1 MKKITKFL
9 DSVMGGIKRTCIA
22 KAVAVFAVASIAINV
37 NAQTDNNQ
45 TDDDL
50 SGITSVDGLKGK
62 TEADL
67 YAQKIIFDS
76 DKGETNDNFAFPT
89 NTAQHFFLYNVKTGR
104 FLNAGGYWGTH
115 VSLKEYGEPLAIV
128 EGDHK
133 LSGKTFMKLVMEM
146 HGTEGK
152 YVGWYNVPGDKN
164 KDAADIGVFVDRKF
178 DDLYGWHL
186 EPVNNGDGKNTYR
199 LYTYTPQTMDNDGN
213 VTSWDGNKRYYLCSN
228 KGSVDV
234 DVNCGAFP
242 YNEKNENPEYAGYDE
257 WRFLSYEDLRKL
269 QDKRA
274 DYMKD
279 ALELSFKLKCSGFSR
294 ADNDIT
300 NWKTYNFD
308 TKKHNDTG
316 FENGFALYG
325 LSKQYNYIAGPDTKP
340 SEKKEDSPKWKN
352 TLPVTGYEFDGKKY
366 YYSDLDSYRR
376 HLGKYYT
383 ASITNKRGI
392 VYQDVEVTMPGR
404 YQIECKGYSTTK
416 AASLFAGVLKFD
428 QTGEDK
434 DKMIDE
440 AKKTTLNQVSNMSQA
455 AKESLHVL
463 EKNVD
468 YAGKNF
474 YGSRQYINTVYVTV
488 PESFIE
494 AHKKATIRFGIM
506 VGDYQTDQTDQTDQT
521 EKDVKGDEWTV
532 FDDFRM
538 LYAAKDVKED
548 LILDENRD
556 NLSYLV
562 NCKNPMENKTL
573 HLNKTFTLDKW
584 NSFILPVNL
593 NKTQVLA
600 TFGANARLAKL
611 TRLTDTGIEFTSVD
625 LLDDD
630 SKPAIEAYVPYII
643 FPRKGAD
650 QTEAYTAEYEQN
662 TQASLLKINIPA
674 NHYVI
679 GKVSMPSKGWSK
691 MNQSKWK
698 WATSMASKDG
708 KMEAWGTFA
717 RTFGEATQN
726 ADNGFV
732 WEFTKKDNILDGCCD
747 LKDCYFFANGNMYHS
762 KDRPRGL
769 RGFSCWF
776 KMAEGAQ
783 QSLRL
788 TIDGVSQGTTG
799 IEDILADYEQPVSRF
814 ANGIYNLNGQLV
826 KQGNSTAGLPS
837 GMYIV
842 NGKKCIVR

>member
-9 DSVMGGIKRTCIA
+9 DSVMGGIKRTCVA
-22 KAVAVFAVASIAINV
+22 KALAVFAVASIAINA
-37 NAQTDNNQ
+37 NAQT
-45 TDDDL
+45 
-50 SGITSVDGLKGK
+50 GVITGVDQLVGK
-62 TEADL
+62 TEKEL
-67 YAQKIIFDS
+67 YDQKITVTKDHEDEF
-76 DKGETNDNFAFPT
+76 TFPT
-89 NTAQHFFLYNVKTGR
+89 DFAKHFFLYNVKTGR

-133 LSGKTFMKLVMEM
+133 LSEGTFMKLVMEM
-146 HGTEGK
+146 DGTEGK
-152 YVGWYNVPGDKN
+152 YVGWFGVPKN
-164 KDAADIGVFVDRKF
+164 DNPDVGVFVDRKF
-178 DDLYGWHL
+178 DDVFGWHL
-186 EPVNNGDGKNTYR
+186 EPVKGKINTYR
-199 LYTYTPQTMDNDGN
+199 LYTYTYDRVVGN
-213 VTSWDGNKRYYLCSN
+213 LIIWDTQKKYYLCSN

-234 DVNCGAFP
+234 DVNCGAFSEDEI
-242 YNEKNENPEYAGYDE
+242 NKKDSEYAGYDE
-257 WRFLSYEDLRKL
+257 WRFLSYEQIRDL
-269 QDKRA
+269 QNTNA
-274 DYMKD
+274 DNMKD
-279 ALELSFKLKCSGFSR
+279 ALELSFKLRCPGFSR
-294 ADNDIT
+294 GDNDIT
-300 NWKTYNFD
+300 NWNTYNFK
-308 TKKHNDTG
+308 TKIGTAKGLTD
-316 FENGFALYG
+316 EFARYG
-325 LSKQYNYIAGPDTKP
+325 LSNYYNYIAGSNTKT
-340 SEKKEDSPKWKN
+340 SEKIEDAPTWKN
-352 TLPVTGYEFDGKKY
+352 TLPKTGYEFDGRKY
-366 YYSDLDSYRR
+366 DNSKGSFEDYRR

-392 VYQDVEVTMPGR
+392 VYQDVEVSIAGR

-416 AASLFAGVLKFD
+416 KASLFAGVLKSG
-428 QTGEDK
+428 QTGANQT
-434 DKMIDE
+434 MIGK
-440 AKKTTLNQVSNMSQA
+440 AKKTTLNQVSNMSQDA
-455 AKESLHVL
+455 QKTLHVL
-463 EKNVD
+463 KHNVD

-488 PESFIE
+488 TEDDIKSGNN
-494 AHKKATIRFGIM
+494 KIRFGIM
-506 VGDYQTDQTDQTDQT
+506 VGDQNDANV
-521 EKDVKGDEWTV
+521 EGDEWTV
-532 FDDFRM
+532 FDDFRI
-538 LYAAKDVKED
+538 LYAANLLTED

-562 NCKNPMENKTL
+562 NCPIPMENKTL

-611 TRLTDTGIEFTSVD
+611 TRLTETGIEFTSVD

-650 QTEAYTAEYEQN
+650 QTEAYTAIYEQKDQTKRLN
-662 TQASLLKINIPA
+662 INIPA

-679 GKVSMPSKGWSK
+679 GKVSMPSTTTGEVDWSN
-691 MNQSKWK
+691 MNQEKWTTTVTGGNDQIK
-698 WATSMASKDG
+698 AY
-708 KMEAWGTFA
+708 GTFA
-717 RTFGEATQN
+717 RTFGKFSSY
-726 ADNGFV
+726 DNETGV
-732 WEFTKKDNILDGCCD
+732 YGKVTVDGMED
-747 LKDCYFFANGNMYHS
+747 PIISGRPRLEHSYFFDKGNMYHS
-762 KDRPRGL
+762 TGRPRGL

-776 KMAEGAQ
+776 ETTGTQK
-783 QSLRL
+783 SLL
-788 TIDGVSQGTTG
+788 FTLDGVSQGTTG

>member
-9 DSVMGGIKRTCIA
+9 DSVMGGIKRTCVA
-22 KAVAVFAVASIAINV
+22 KALAVFAVASIAINA
-37 NAQTDNNQ
+37 NALADNNQ
-45 TDDDL
+45 TGDDL
-50 SGITSVDGLKGK
+50 SGITSVDQLVGK
-62 TEADL
+62 TEAQL
-67 YAQKIIFDS
+67 YDQKITFNS
-76 DKGETNDNFAFPT
+76 DKGETKDNFAFPT

-104 FLNAGGYWGTH
+104 FLNAGSYWGTH
-115 VSLKEYGEPLAIV
+115 VSLREYGEPLAIV

-152 YVGWYNVPGDKN
+152 YVGWYGVPGDKN
-164 KDAADIGVFVDRKF
+164 KDAADIGVFIDRKF
-178 DDLYGWHL
+178 GDVFGWHL
-186 EPVNNGDGKNTYR
+186 EPKNDTQNTYK
-199 LYTYTPQTMDNDGN
+199 LYTYVRNSYGN
-213 VTSWDGNKRYYLCSN
+213 WDTTKRYYLCSN

-242 YNEKNENPEYAGYDE
+242 YNEDNKNPEYAGYDE
-257 WRFLSYEDLRKL
+257 WRFLSYEQIRQL
-269 QDKRA
+269 QDNRA

-279 ALELSFKLKCSGFSR
+279 ALELSFKLKCPGFSR
-294 ADNDIT
+294 ADNDIK
-300 NWKTYNFD
+300 NWNTYNFKTQD
-308 TKKHNDTG
+308 KNTIGLTD
-316 FENGFALYG
+316 GFALYG
-325 LSKQYNYIAGPDTKP
+325 LSKSYNYIAGPDTKP
-340 SEKKEDSPKWKN
+340 SEKKEDSPKWTN
-352 TLPVTGYEFDGKKY
+352 TLPVKGYEFDGKKY
-366 YYSDLDSYRR
+366 VYSDLDNYRR

-392 VYQDVEVTMPGR
+392 VYQDVEISIPGR

-416 AASLFAGVLKFD
+416 KASLFAGVLNSD
-428 QTGEDK
+428 NTLIDK
-434 DKMIDE
+434 
-440 AKKTTLNQVSNMSQA
+440 AKKTILNQVSNMSQA
-455 AKESLHVL
+455 AKEALHVS
-463 EKNVD
+463 ENNVD

-488 PESFIE
+488 TKEDIN
-494 AHKKATIRFGIM
+494 KGRNKIRFGIM
-506 VGDYQTDQTDQTDQT
+506 VGDKNDANQDP
-521 EKDVKGDEWTV
+521 EGDEWTV
-532 FDDFRM
+532 FDDFRI

-548 LILDENRD
+548 LILDEMRD

-650 QTEAYTAEYEQN
+650 QTEAYTAEYEQE

-679 GKVSMPSKGWSK
+679 GKVSMPSTTTGGVDWSK
-691 MNQSKWK
+691 MEMDQNKWMWTSTVTGGNNQIK
-698 WATSMASKDG
+698 AY
-708 KMEAWGTFA
+708 GTFA
-717 RTFGEATQN
+717 RTFGEFSSYDEATGVYGDVIN
-726 ADNGFV
+726 KG
-732 WEFTKKDNILDGCCD
+732 KIIDGRPT
-747 LKDCYFFANGNMYHS
+747 LEHSYFFDKGNMYHS
-762 KDRPRGL
+762 TGRPRGL

-776 KMAEGAQ
+776 ETTGAQ
-783 QSLRL
+783 KTLKFTL
-788 TIDGVSQGTTG
+788 DGVSQGTTG

>member
-9 DSVMGGIKRTCIA
+9 DSVMGGIKRTCVA
-22 KAVAVFAVASIAINV
+22 KALAVFAVASIAINA
-37 NAQTDNNQ
+37 NALADNNQ
-45 TDDDL
+45 VDDDL
-50 SGITSVDGLKGK
+50 NGITSVDQLVGISQ
-62 TEADL
+62 ADL
-67 YAQKIIFDS
+67 EKQQIEVNQGK
-76 DKGETNDNFAFPT
+76 EDNLTFPT
-89 NTAQHFFLYNVKTGR
+89 DYAQHFFLYNVKTGR
-104 FLNAGGYWGTH
+104 FLNVGGYWGTH

-128 EGDHK
+128 KGDHK
-133 LSGKTFMKLVMEM
+133 LGDKTFFKLVMEM
-146 HGTEGK
+146 DGTEGK
-152 YVGWYNVPGDKN
+152 YVGWYGTPGDKN
-164 KDAADIGVFVDRKF
+164 KDAADIGVFVDRWF
-178 DDLYGWHL
+178 ADVFGWQL
-186 EPVNNGDGKNTYR
+186 EKVPNDTQNTYR
-199 LYTYTPQTMDNDGN
+199 LYTFVKSDGSN
-213 VTSWDGNKRYYLCSN
+213 WDTIKRYYLCSN

-257 WRFLSYEDLRKL
+257 WRFLSYEQIRKL

-274 DYMKD
+274 DNMKD
-279 ALELSFKLKCSGFSR
+279 ALELSFKLRCPGFSR
-294 ADNDIT
+294 GDNDIKKW
-300 NWKTYNFD
+300 NTYNFK
-308 TKKHNDTG
+308 TKIGTATG
-316 FENGFALYG
+316 LTDDFAKYG
-325 LSKQYNYIAGPDTKP
+325 LSKYYNYIAGDKTQTD
-340 SEKKEDSPKWKN
+340 ENVWTN
-352 TLPVTGYEFDGKKY
+352 TLPAVTGYEFEGTKY
-366 YYSDLDSYRR
+366 KHRDSYRR

-392 VYQDVEVTMPGR
+392 VYQDVEISIPGR

-416 AASLFAGVLKFD
+416 KASLFAGVLNSD
-428 QTGEDK
+428 NTLIDK
-434 DKMIDE
+434 

-455 AKESLHVL
+455 AQEALHVL

-488 PESFIE
+488 TQEDIDS
-494 AHKKATIRFGIM
+494 KNNKIRFGIM
-506 VGDYQTDQTDQTDQT
+506 VGDQNDTKV
-521 EKDVKGDEWTV
+521 EGDEWTV
-532 FDDFRM
+532 FDDFRI
-538 LYAAKDVKED
+538 LYAAKDVKEE
-548 LILDENRD
+548 LILDECRD

-679 GKVSMPSKGWSK
+679 GKVSMPSTELSK
-691 MNQSKWK
+691 MDQTKW
-698 WATSMASKDG
+698 TLKDPVG
-708 KMEAWGTFA
+708 NNGITANGTFA
-717 RTFGEATQN
+717 RTFGEFTSYN
-726 ADNGFV
+726 EETGVYGDVTNKGTIINGRP
-732 WEFTKKDNILDGCCD
+732 TLIG
-747 LKDCYFFANGNMYHS
+747 CYFFDKGNMYHS
-762 KDRPRGL
+762 ATRPRGL

-776 KMAEGAQ
+776 ETTGVHKT
-783 QSLRL
+783 LL
-788 TIDGVSQGTTG
+788 FTLDGVSQGTTG

>member
-9 DSVMGGIKRTCIA
+9 DSVMGGIKRTCVA
-22 KAVAVFAVASIAINV
+22 KALAVFAVASIAINV
-37 NAQTDNNQ
+37 NAKTDGTQ
-45 TDDDL
+45 
-50 SGITSVDGLKGK
+50 SVITGVDQLVGK
-62 TEADL
+62 TETEL
-67 YAQKIIFDS
+67 YQQKITFEEGAS
-76 DKGETNDNFAFPT
+76 KDNFAFPT
-89 NTAQHFFLYNVKTGR
+89 DPAKHFFLYNVKTGR

-152 YVGWYNVPGDKN
+152 YVGWYGVPGDKN
-164 KDAADIGVFVDRKF
+164 RDAADIGVFIDRKF
-178 DDLYGWHL
+178 GDLYGWQL

-199 LYTYTPQTMDNDGN
+199 LYTYTPMSMDNGGN
-213 VTSWDGNKRYYLCSN
+213 VTRWNGTKRYYLCSN

-257 WRFLSYEDLRKL
+257 WRFLSYQQIHDL
-269 QDKRA
+269 QEENA
-274 DYMKD
+274 DNMKD
-279 ALELSFKLKCSGFSR
+279 ALELSFGLKCPGFSR
-294 ADNDIT
+294 ADNDII

-308 TKKHNDTG
+308 TKKNNDTG

-416 AASLFAGVLKFD
+416 AASLFAGVLKFN

-463 EKNVD
+463 EHNVD

-506 VGDYQTDQTDQTDQT
+506 VGDYQTDQTDQTEKT

-548 LILDENRD
+548 LILDENRED
-556 NLSYLV
+556 LSYLV

-573 HLNKTFTLDKW
+573 HLNKSFTLDKW

-593 NKTQVLA
+593 NKTQVLV

-643 FPRKGAD
+643 FPKNNPG

-679 GKVSMPSKGWSK
+679 GKVSMPSTELSK
-691 MNQSKWK
+691 MDQTKW
-698 WATSMASKDG
+698 TLKDPVG
-708 KMEAWGTFA
+708 DDDIKAYGTFA
-717 RTFGEATQN
+717 RTFGKFSSYDETTGVYGEVTVKGMEEN
-726 ADNGFV
+726 PIIDGRDNLV
-732 WEFTKKDNILDGCCD
+732 
-747 LKDCYFFANGNMYHS
+747 DCYFFDKGNMYHS
-762 KDRPRGL
+762 ATRPRGL

-776 KMAEGAQ
+776 KMAEGVNKT
-783 QSLRL
+783 LL
-788 TIDGVSQGTTG
+788 FTLDGVSQGTTG

>member
-9 DSVMGGIKRTCIA
+9 DSVMGGIKRTCVA
-22 KAVAVFAVASIAINV
+22 KALAVFAVASIAINV

-45 TDDDL
+45 AGDDL
-50 SGITSVDGLKGK
+50 SGITSVDQLVGK
-62 TEADL
+62 TEAQL
-67 YAQKIIFDS
+67 YDQKITFNS
-76 DKGETNDNFAFPT
+76 DKGETKDNFAFPT

-104 FLNAGGYWGTH
+104 FLNAGSYWGTH

-133 LSGKTFMKLVMEM
+133 LSDKTFMKLVMEM

-152 YVGWYNVPGDKN
+152 YVGWYGVPGDTN
-164 KDAADIGVFVDRKF
+164 RDAADIGVFVDRKF
-178 DDLYGWHL
+178 DDVFGWHL
-186 EPVNNGDGKNTYR
+186 EPKNDTQNTYK
-199 LYTYTPQTMDNDGN
+199 LYTYVRDSYRN
-213 VTSWDGNKRYYLCSN
+213 WDTTKKYYLCSN

-234 DVNCGAFP
+234 GANCEALPSDKIEGDP
-242 YNEKNENPEYAGYDE
+242 DYAGYNE
-257 WRFLSYEDLRKL
+257 WRFLSYEQIRQL

-279 ALELSFKLKCSGFSR
+279 ALELSFKLKCPGFSR

-300 NWKTYNFD
+300 NWNTYNFKTQD
-308 TKKHNDTG
+308 KNTIGLTG
-316 FENGFALYG
+316 GFALYG
-325 LSKQYNYIAGPDTKP
+325 LSKFYNYIAGPDTKP
-340 SEKKEDSPKWKN
+340 SEKKKDSPKWTN
-352 TLPVTGYEFDGKKY
+352 TLPVKGYEFDGKKY
-366 YYSDLDSYRR
+366 VYSDLDSYRR

-392 VYQDVEVTMPGR
+392 VYQDVEVSLSGR
-404 YQIECKGYSTTK
+404 YLIECKGYSTTK
-416 AASLFAGVLKFD
+416 KASLFAGVLDPD
-428 QTGEDK
+428 QTTNK
-434 DKMIDE
+434 DKLIDL

-455 AKESLHVL
+455 AKEELHVL
-463 EKNVD
+463 ENNVD

-488 PESFIE
+488 TDQDM
-494 AHKKATIRFGIM
+494 KDGKAKIRFGIM
-506 VGDYQTDQTDQTDQT
+506 VGDQD
-521 EKDVKGDEWTV
+521 DVNAQGDEWTV
-532 FDDFRM
+532 FDDFRI

-548 LILDENRD
+548 LILDEYCED
-556 NLSYLV
+556 LSYLV

-573 HLNKTFTLDKW
+573 HLNKTFTLNKW

-611 TRLTDTGIEFTSVD
+611 TRLTDTGGIEFTSVD

-650 QTEAYTAEYEQN
+650 QTEAYTASYEQQN
-662 TQASLLKINIPA
+662 NQPLQTITIAA

-679 GKVSMPSKGWSK
+679 GKVSKPSTGWSK
-691 MNQSKWK
+691 MDQSKWK
-698 WATSMASKDG
+698 WTTSMASEDG

-717 RTFGEATQN
+717 RTFGEATQDK
-726 ADNGFV
+726 DNGT
-732 WEFTKKDNILDGCCD
+732 WTFTRKDNILDGCCD
-747 LKDCYFFANGNMYHS
+747 LKDCYFFDKGNMYHS
-762 KDRPRGL
+762 KDRARGL

-776 KMAEGAQ
+776 QMAPGAQ
-783 QSLRL
+783 KSLKFTL
-788 TIDGVSQGTTG
+788 DGVSQGTTG